1 MRMTPSDNSA
11 ARAQGQNQ
19 GQPVGADETVSWSK
33 LIFADG
39 TTVWTRGGPAADHV
53 FHPVMLKY
61 VLICV
66 LIYALLQHRDVFE
79 TMAIWQI
86 SIYWLLVT
94 VVSTV
99 WLFLAASVGNR
110 LLRRQAIR
118 FIFTPL
124 ISLPLIMVNET
135 LFQVYL
141 VWALGHPFGG
151 ISSFA
156 PYITRDF
163 IVILLF
169 DIQYGTF
176 VAPHHPA
183 YRVSDPKLDTSIAT
197 PVRVPPM
204 PVPLRVVTAPALVP
218 PGLVAPGAAA
228 QALRVEPLAEAWR
241 APVTP
246 PQPEPEGDIGTG
258 SGAGE
263 APTAEAPAPL
273 AAPPGKAVA
282 PVAAPGEGAL
292 PEPAAAEQMI
302 ELAGERMRVADLLVI
317 KAEDH
322 YVRIHQRGRSL
333 LLRGRFSDVV
343 AAVPPGTGIVLNRSV
358 WVAVGGVRTL
368 HRTQDHRIMV
378 LAMDEQMHPVARAR
392 KAEVLDFARR
402 HNLPMARR
410 KFVASESE

>member
-197 PVRVPPM
+197 PVRV
-204 PVPLRVVTAPALVP
+204 
-218 PGLVAPGAAA
+218 
-228 QALRVEPLAEAWR
+228 EPLAEAWR

-343 AAVPPGTGIVLNRSV
+343 VAVPPGTGIVLNRSV

-368 HRTQDHRIMV
+368 HRTQDHRLMV

>member
-197 PVRVPPM
+197 PVRV
-204 PVPLRVVTAPALVP
+204 
-218 PGLVAPGAAA
+218 
-228 QALRVEPLAEAWR
+228 EPLAEAWR

-273 AAPPGKAVA
+273 AAPPGKAVE